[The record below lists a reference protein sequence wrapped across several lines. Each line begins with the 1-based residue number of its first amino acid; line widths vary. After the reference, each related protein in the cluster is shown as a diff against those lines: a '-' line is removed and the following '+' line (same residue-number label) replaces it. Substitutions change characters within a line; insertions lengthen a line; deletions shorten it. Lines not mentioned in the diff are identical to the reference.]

1 MRLKKNKKNMI
12 LIPKNLFVQNLME
25 NFLTLA
31 SIYNGKITLEEGKKD
46 QYKMLKQ
53 LEHLGEYDKKNLH
66 KINSKKET
74 LINAKKLCN
83 NR

>member
-1 MRLKKNKKNMI
+1 MLNEIKEEQEEHDIDPEKLVCTKSDAK
-12 LIPKNLFVQNLME
+12 FF
-25 NFLTLA
+25 NFG
-31 SIYNGKITLEEGKKD
+31 NGKITLEEAKKD